1 LRVGLIT
8 TWNTQCGIAEY
19 SRFLAAAL
27 VQKGVTLVILGNY
40 PVRPV
45 PWSSD
50 GEKVYRFFY
59 TGWHDKRGVDA
70 RTLFQSV
77 EREQLEILHLQYE
90 TFLYP
95 PPFLSVLRR
104 AAQRLPVVVTFHGPD
119 VPADFP
125 CQEVACAIVH
135 TPLNAAIIGDRNWRR
150 VEVIPMGFPD
160 RPLMPVETARE
171 WLRRRIGDGKLWL
184 GSRRVLC
191 SFGDRTNYEAVL
203 PVVEE
208 LLEAYPDLIYIIV
221 TKPERA
227 QKLQESIRN
236 STLDEHVLLFGR
248 YLPVDELFTF
258 LYSAD
263 VLLLYYPEFGAPG
276 VASSAARLA
285 IAARRPVILTAVE
298 LTRDLPA
305 PFKIPF
311 GDPVALK
318 RRIINLFEDDNSK
331 KDLLALQNPLIA
343 RFSWEV
349 TAQKHLAIY
358 RQSSL

>member
-1 LRVGLIT
+1 MGLIT
-8 TWNTQCGIAEY
+8 TWNTQCGIGEY

-27 VQKGVTLVILGNY
+27 AEKGVTPVILGNY

-45 PWSSD
+45 RWGSD

-70 RTLFQSV
+70 HLLFQSI

-160 RPLMPVETARE
+160 RALMPVEAARE
-171 WLRRRIGDGKLWL
+171 RLRRRIRDGKLGL
-184 GSRRVLC
+184 GSKRVLC
-191 SFGDRTNYEAVL
+191 SFGDRTKYEAVF

-208 LLEAYPDLIYIIV
+208 LLEVYPDLIYIIV

-227 QKLQESIRN
+227 QRLQESIRN
-236 STLDEHVLLFGR
+236 SALDEHVWLFGE
-248 YLPVDELFTF
+248 YLPVEELFTF
-258 LYSAD
+258 LYAAD

-305 PFKIPF
+305 PLKIPF
-311 GDPVALK
+311 GDLDVLK
-318 RRIINLFEDDNSK
+318 RRIIDLFEDDNRRR
-331 KDLLALQNPLIA
+331 DLLSLQNVLVA

-358 RQSSL
+358 RQSLL